1 MGETEGDF
9 EGGPDL
15 TFALGSGGGVRVLT
29 DSASP
34 RFISLVVVAIVVAA
48 VVGDQCLLA
57 DVEPRFECLSES
69 GRGTGSSSACTPM
82 LLFSTTA
89 VCTPRLLY
97 SFSFFLLP
105 FKSVLAVTTEPR
117 LERLFADSPSLSS
130 SHLVAEGATGP
141 SSSSSSALSSSS
153 PSRLLISVR
162 SSQLFFPRLRYASSS
177 NAGASTPGGASGSG
191 AEGGLTRR
199 DAYFWI
205 LGIWS
210 QAFV

>member
-1 MGETEGDF
+1 
-9 EGGPDL
+9 
-15 TFALGSGGGVRVLT
+15 LT

-34 RFISLVVVAIVVAA
+34 TFISLVVVAIVVAA

-57 DVEPRFECLSES
+57 DIEPRFECLSES
-69 GRGTGSSSACTPM
+69 ARGTGSSSACTPM

-105 FKSVLAVTTEPR
+105 FKSVSAVTTEPR

-130 SHLVAEGATGP
+130 SSHFVAEGATGP

-177 NAGASTPGGASGSG
+177 NAGASTPGGASGRGG

-199 DAYFWI
+199 EAYF
-205 LGIWS
+205 
-210 QAFV
+210 